1 MLFLML
7 KSGNGSRKCCE
18 KKLELELELQWAIS
32 EKIQTGD
39 QGHGTSRDIEEV
51 VCGNSRD

>member
-7 KSGNGSRKCCE
+7 KSENGSRKCCDE
-18 KKLELELELQWAIS
+18 KLELELELQWAIS

-39 QGHGTSRDIEEV
+39 QGHGTSRGIEEV
-51 VCGNSRD
+51 VCGNSRG